1 MTLSV
6 SAKVPRATVPRQS
19 VPQDVHPVVQRAACL
34 LRLDRVDGNILPKTE
49 LSQNPV
55 RHVRLHA
62 VKICNEPVPCG
73 NPTITNIL
81 SPIWYL
87 PNLISCHHI
96 QSQANIQQFILILIT
111 DRRKH
116 LDVGLASFREM
127 SKRGCKHGKIQIYPR
142 LKYKN
147 IKFNKNI

>member
-6 SAKVPRATVPRQS
+6 SAKVPRTTVPRQKCS
-19 VPQDVHPVVQRAACL
+19 QDVHLVVRRAACL
-34 LRLDRVDGNILPKTE
+34 LRLDRVGGNTLSKTE

-81 SPIWYL
+81 RCGPVYSP
-87 PNLISCHHI
+87 SCRHI
-96 QSQANIQQFILILIT
+96 QSQANIQQFILILT
-111 DRRKH
+111 TGRRKH
-116 LDVGLASFREM
+116 LDVGLASFGRM
-127 SKRGCKHGKIQIYPR
+127 SKRECKHGKIQIYPR
-142 LKYKN
+142 LKYK
-147 IKFNKNI
+147 I